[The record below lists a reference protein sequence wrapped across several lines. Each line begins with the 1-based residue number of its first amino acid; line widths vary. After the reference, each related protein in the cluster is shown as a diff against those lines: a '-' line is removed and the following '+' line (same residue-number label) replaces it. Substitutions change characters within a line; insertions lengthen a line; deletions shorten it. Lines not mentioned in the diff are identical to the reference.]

1 MIIWSGKVFPVVLVV
16 SADYEVCLE
25 AVGSAREQTA
35 STADLYQAYPE
46 QATEAEAPPVADCPE
61 DC

>member
-1 MIIWSGKVFPVVLVV
+1 MFPVVLVV